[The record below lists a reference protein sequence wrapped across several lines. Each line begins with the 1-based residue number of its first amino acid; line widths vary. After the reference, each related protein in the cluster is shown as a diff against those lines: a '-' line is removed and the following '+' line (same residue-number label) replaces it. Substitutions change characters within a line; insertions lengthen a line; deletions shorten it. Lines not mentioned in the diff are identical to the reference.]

1 MVHTGNQITEF
12 FEDAAQMGLSNRT
25 RADSLQV
32 EGVVSVDYMAE
43 WEDEDWDNWW
53 SNYKKPDQVPDLTSG
68 ATAGTLR
75 QQVPLPVHVK
85 FLKRLNISY

>member
-43 WEDEDWDNWW
+43 WEDEDWDNW
-53 SNYKKPDQVPDLTSG
+53 
-68 ATAGTLR
+68 
-75 QQVPLPVHVK
+75 
-85 FLKRLNISY
+85 